1 MQKLWRRDY
10 NFNVTKISST
20 ARFYKNIRYEM
31 VIFYHLGQLNDIIE
45 FNPVLLVIV
54 ASHIRP
60 RAMITA
66 SFTSMLRISVKDCDH
81 RSHPDVW
88 GNNDRQ
94 HRIKPLTI
102 CPGTSVET

>member
-1 MQKLWRRDY
+1 
-10 NFNVTKISST
+10 
-20 ARFYKNIRYEM
+20 M
-31 VIFYHLGQLNDIIE
+31 VIFLSFKSTAHDIIE

-66 SFTSMLRISVKDCDH
+66 SFTSMLRISVKDCDQ

-88 GNNDRQ
+88 GNNHRK
-94 HRIKPLTI
+94 HRIKPLNHHRLI
-102 CPGTSVET
+102 WPLLVFPLKL